1 MFGWCVTTN
10 TCIIRFSRFHWRRRS
25 VASTV
30 ELFGRQVRARPKV
43 CSDRSPMMMMLG
55 CVLVERTLFWV
66 PTVRLAREEMAGPAQ
81 WKCFAKWISIVV
93 ICFVRFFFSE
103 NVLCVDAS
111 CSFQVRKV
119 SGGRLR
125 NFSMFED
132 ALCREMAFL
141 TAGCRNMW
149 IYRKVKKF
157 CSVRSPVHESGVFY
171 RAFAV
176 EIEWPSSEH

>member
-43 CSDRSPMMMMLG
+43 CHDRSPMMMMLG

-93 ICFVRFFFSE
+93 ICFARFFFSE
-103 NVLCVDAS
+103 NVLCVDAACLFPS
-111 CSFQVRKV
+111 AQGFGRSTSKLFHVRGCFMSGDGLPNGRV
-119 SGGRLR
+119 S
-125 NFSMFED
+125 
-132 ALCREMAFL
+132 
-141 TAGCRNMW
+141 
-149 IYRKVKKF
+149 K
-157 CSVRSPVHESGVFY
+157 H
-171 RAFAV
+171 V
-176 EIEWPSSEH
+176 EILESEEVLFSAISSS